1 MFKAI
6 FKSFVAS
13 TFYIYIYI
21 LHQIFSPVR
30 NCSKYNTWSN
40 KPWLKLGNILGYL
53 ARLIFPN
60 QSNPF
65 GQYDKSLRLNLNSR
79 LRAYINCNR
88 GRNMIFYIIS
98 TDKYLCIFFSVRWQL
113 LLIYYKFKIVC
124 PVVQSSFVLC
134 FLFASWNKHYVH

>member
-1 MFKAI
+1 M
-6 FKSFVAS
+6 
-13 TFYIYIYI
+13 
-21 LHQIFSPVR
+21 
-30 NCSKYNTWSN
+30 WSN
-40 KPWLKLGNILGYL
+40 KPRLKLGNILGYL

-98 TDKYLCIFFSVRWQL
+98 TDKYPCIFFSVRWKL
-113 LLIYYKFKIVC
+113 LLTYCKFKIMC
-124 PVVQSSFVLC
+124 PVVQSNFVLC
-134 FLFASWNKHYVH
+134 SLFFVCIVEQTLRSQDNYLSSEHLYSVNNDHDEQFMLG

>member
-1 MFKAI
+1 M
-6 FKSFVAS
+6 
-13 TFYIYIYI
+13 
-21 LHQIFSPVR
+21 
-30 NCSKYNTWSN
+30 WSN
-40 KPWLKLGNILGYL
+40 KPRLKLGNILGYL

-98 TDKYLCIFFSVRWQL
+98 TDKYPCIFFSVRWKL
-113 LLIYYKFKIVC
+113 LLTYCKFKIMC
-124 PVVQSSFVLC
+124 PVVQSNFVLC
-134 FLFASWNKHYVH
+134 SLFFVCIVEQTLRSQDNYLSSEHLYSVNNDHDEQFLLG

>member
-1 MFKAI
+1 M
-6 FKSFVAS
+6 
-13 TFYIYIYI
+13 
-21 LHQIFSPVR
+21 
-30 NCSKYNTWSN
+30 WSN

-98 TDKYLCIFFSVRWQL
+98 TDKYPCIFFSVRWKL
-113 LLIYYKFKIVC
+113 LLTYCKFKIMC
-124 PVVQSSFVLC
+124 PVVQSNFVLC
-134 FLFASWNKHYVH
+134 SLFFVCIVEQTLRSQDNYLSSEHLYSVNNDHDEQFMLG

>member
-1 MFKAI
+1 MLPVHF
-6 FKSFVAS
+6 
-13 TFYIYIYI
+13 IYIYI

-79 LRAYINCNR
+79 WRAYLNCNR

-98 TDKYLCIFFSVRWQL
+98 TEKYLCIFFSVRWQL
-113 LLIYYKFKIVC
+113 LLIYYKFKIMC
-124 PVVQSSFVLC
+124 PVVQSSFVLY